1 MIQLSY
7 KFVVSVIT
15 ILFAAAIISCSDK
28 TQLQALDEGTTILA
42 FGDSLTYGTGASI
55 DKAYPAVL
63 ERLINRK
70 VVNAGIPGEISK
82 KGLARLPGLIDKY
95 HPELIIICHGGNDI
109 LHKLDLN
116 RTRNNIQ
123 KMIDLARKNN
133 SQVVLIGVPEF
144 GLFLESSP
152 IYQALAKNNQLPLA
166 DDILAD
172 ILAKASLKSDHIHPN
187 AKGYQML
194 AKHIAMLLKQSGAFL
209 ND

>member
-1 MIQLSY
+1 
-7 KFVVSVIT
+7 
-15 ILFAAAIISCSDK
+15 
-28 TQLQALDEGTTILA
+28 
-42 FGDSLTYGTGASI
+42 
-55 DKAYPAVL
+55 
-63 ERLINRK
+63 
-70 VVNAGIPGEISK
+70 
-82 KGLARLPGLIDKY
+82 
-95 HPELIIICHGGNDI
+95 
-109 LHKLDLN
+109 
-116 RTRNNIQ
+116 
-123 KMIDLARKNN
+123 MIDLARKNN